1 MNRAFKD
8 AKFARTPESR
18 HAAYDQMERLI
29 QAEAPLAPLYFTNQ
43 CNLIHP
49 DLRGWRDNPL
59 YAIDWRDLWLET
71 AK

>member
-1 MNRAFKD
+1 
-8 AKFARTPESR
+8 
-18 HAAYDQMERLI
+18 MERLI